1 MEYYVLIINIG
12 LKKTLK
18 IHFSIPFWSFTH
30 KMKMSREMEHA
41 LYGGTVLKA
50 WKKPDDIIIL
60 KVFFCLFF

>member
-1 MEYYVLIINIG
+1 MKQDWPENYLNSKTVTQNMEYYVLIINIG

-50 WKKPDDIIIL
+50 
-60 KVFFCLFF
+60 

>member
-50 WKKPDDIIIL
+50 
-60 KVFFCLFF
+60 